1 MNNSQPLKE
10 MEENIQREITNT
22 KRKNSNP
29 VSRNTF
35 MCVPS
40 MKDILNMAQV

>member
-22 KRKNSNP
+22 KRKKEHP

-35 MCVPS
+35 MCVRP
-40 MKDILNMAQV
+40 A